1 MNHGRLAYIETGGAP
16 AGALRQALDRR
27 DGRPNVNLLTELD
40 HHPNWMPPV
49 QLFLLLVFLSA
60 YVSAVSGFLGS
71 RGRWRAAWIA
81 LSAAIGLCL
90 AFTPWTLGAL
100 LVVGAIGAVGLFIVV
115 TLLLSRA
122 LGVDT
127 KAAAIDEAVAAAPQA
142 GVDPAPRRP
151 HEPVRVT

>member
-1 MNHGRLAYIETGGAP
+1 MNHGALAYIETGGAQ

-27 DGRPNVNLLTELD
+27 DGNLNVNLLTELD
-40 HHPNWMPPV
+40 RHPNSMPPV
-49 QLFLLLVFLSA
+49 QLFLLLVFLAA

-71 RGRWRAAWIA
+71 RGRWRAAGIA

-100 LVVGAIGAVGLFIVV
+100 LVVGAVGAVGLFIVV
-115 TLLLSRA
+115 TLVLSRA
-122 LGVDT
+122 LGVDSR
-127 KAAAIDEAVAAAPQA
+127 AAAIDDAVAAAPQGGA
-142 GVDPAPRRP
+142 GPAPRHP